1 VFKNVVA
8 QFIGQMRLMNQATT
22 EIWGETSLICLK
34 TNAKSKLNSLS
45 PPEPGGRHLY
55 MRYGSHALAIPS
67 NAEFSVPQLKMLL
80 KEVQQITEKK
90 ISLEEWQEL

>member
-1 VFKNVVA
+1 
-8 QFIGQMRLMNQATT
+8 
-22 EIWGETSLICLK
+22 
-34 TNAKSKLNSLS
+34 
-45 PPEPGGRHLY
+45 
-55 MRYGSHALAIPS
+55 MRYGSHTLAIPS